1 MKIGKDIQRSS
12 KDCQRSLYKKRYIT
26 HYNPSSNQPQ
36 DLSSIEILH
45 SSDHPSMDPPMAIRI
60 LAHYFNKGC
69 FLKSWGNTP
78 QIIYFRIFMDCQ
90 WNQPYQPSSYIG
102 VPPFMEPPYQHIPT
116 NHLKVF
122 SWLFSS
128 AVATFE
134 IPRFEIPR
142 WLAIGS
148 FCIWPAEVELGPWDH
163 GTMIFQCWT
172 SGGVIPR

>member
-12 KDCQRSLYKKRYIT
+12 KDCQRSLYKKRYII

-60 LAHYFNKGC
+60 LAHYLNKGC

-78 QIIYFRIFMDCQ
+78 QIIYFRIFMDCR

-102 VPPFMEPPYQHIPT
+102 VPPCWQSLRHAALLALT
-116 NHLKVF
+116 SCCANSVKVSLALGWCLDF
-122 SWLFSS
+122 I
-128 AVATFE
+128 E
-134 IPRFEIPR
+134 IPSPSYWIYDNR
-142 WLAIGS
+142 
-148 FCIWPAEVELGPWDH
+148 IW
-163 GTMIFQCWT
+163 
-172 SGGVIPR
+172 

>member
-12 KDCQRSLYKKRYIT
+12 KDCQRSLYKKRYII

-78 QIIYFRIFMDCQ
+78 QIIYFRIFMDCR

-122 SWLFSS
+122 SFFS
-128 AVATFE
+128 
-134 IPRFEIPR
+134 
-142 WLAIGS
+142 IGS
-148 FCIWPAEVELGPWDH
+148 GYLWDPQIWDSQVARDRLILHLTCG
-163 GTMIFQCWT
+163 GT
-172 SGGVIPR
+172 G